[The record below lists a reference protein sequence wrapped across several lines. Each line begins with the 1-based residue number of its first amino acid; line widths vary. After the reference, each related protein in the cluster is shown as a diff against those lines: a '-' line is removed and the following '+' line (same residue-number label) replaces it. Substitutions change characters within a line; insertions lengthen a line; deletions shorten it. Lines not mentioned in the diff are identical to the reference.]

1 MSEIRE
7 VEDIQPI
14 FRVSPFLVEKGAKLV
29 KGEKY
34 LWDKSLERV
43 DLLLQDRQQKPLY
56 VEIKWHSFSKEQATS
71 YAKLLSSEG
80 ARNFRLMWLIPDDLR
95 VNLPSQIEVKRYSR
109 TEVSSMVEIRRR
121 AKDNLVGILRLLS
134 EPVTPPPGL
143 MLGQSLSFPNIIS
156 ACYFSSKVLTDR
168 GQRQLGLRKEA
179 TGRYLDLIR
188 CAAHSPLASE
198 LPELTIHLIIEV
210 LTAPYFFEMRGA
222 RGAVDSK
229 GFHHY
234 MYEKRNLQIYK
245 GIAKIVGEIYQ
256 LAMDFWKNNKN
267 QIQGFYGENPSRSDL
282 LYRILLD
289 SPINIFEMGDRI
301 SVKGLVR
308 YLIESFNIT
317 LTQPVKSF
325 RHSILNIDVTNTVS
339 VNGYENDLAKRL
351 IEIAVLKGALIPTSG
366 VSIIRVLRQDMLS
379 GKFERVPSQSFRLS
393 REEQFI
399 RSFGG
404 AS

>member
-1 MSEIRE
+1 MNDIRE

-14 FRVSPFLVEKGAKLV
+14 FRASPFLIEQGAKLV

-43 DLLLQDRQQKPLY
+43 DLLLRDRQQKPLY
-56 VEIKWHSFSKEQATS
+56 VEIKWHSFSKEQVTS

-95 VNLPSQIEVKRYSR
+95 VNLLSQIEVKRYSR

-134 EPVTPPPGL
+134 EPATPPPGL

-156 ACYFSSKVLTDR
+156 ACYFSSTVPTDR

-188 CAAHSPLASE
+188 CTGHSPLASE
-198 LPELTIHLIIEV
+198 LPELTIHLITEL

-229 GFHHY
+229 GFYHY
-234 MYEKRNLQIYK
+234 MYKKRNLQMYK
-245 GIAKIVGEIYQ
+245 DIARIVGEIYQ
-256 LAMDFWKNNKN
+256 LATDFWKNNKN
-267 QIQGFYGENPSRSDL
+267 QIHAFYGEDPSRSDL

-289 SPINIFEMGDRI
+289 NPTSVFEMGDRI
-301 SVKGLVR
+301 PAKGLIR

-325 RHSILNIDVTNTVS
+325 RHSLLNVDVTNTVS
-339 VNGYENDLAKRL
+339 TNGYENDLAKRL

-366 VSIIRVLRQDMLS
+366 VPIIRVLRQDMLR

-404 AS
+404 ES